1 MAELTPT
8 RRGLLGAMAIAA
20 PAAFV
25 AGTIPVVAAS
35 SNTWDAVM
43 RRYLAA
49 KAAHD
54 AEWAAYKRRNG
65 VHSDAQSELLDRL
78 SEEYG
83 DLKDQLLEMPAPHA
97 KAVLWKAEYILDSTD
112 DGYTG
117 SWRADVVRPFLNDL
131 KRLAA

>member
-8 RRGLLGAMAIAA
+8 RRGLLGAMAVIPALAIPIVAAA
-20 PAAFV
+20 P
-25 AGTIPVVAAS
+25 T
-35 SNTWDAVM
+35 NTWDAVM

-54 AEWAAYKRRNG
+54 VEWAAYKRRNG

-83 DLKDQLLEMPAPHA
+83 DLIDQLLEMPAPDA
-97 KAVLWKAEYILDSTD
+97 RAALWKAEYILQDS
-112 DGYTG
+112 DGGFTS
-117 SWRADVVRPFLNDL
+117 SWRADVVQPFLNDL

>member
-1 MAELTPT
+1 MSTTT
-8 RRGLLGAMAIAA
+8 RRAMLGAIAA
-20 PAAFV
+20 APV
-25 AGTIPVVAAS
+25 VVAAMPAAAAATD
-35 SNTWDAVM
+35 TWDAVM

-97 KAVLWKAEYILDSTD
+97 KAVLWKAEYILDPTD
-112 DGYTG
+112 GGYTE